1 MSSCGSYEKY
11 ITMAASVAATAM
23 VVRSVVNELV
33 PYELRDLL
41 CAGARYL
48 RARVSSRH
56 TVVIDEAEGLS
67 ANQIYDAARTY
78 LAARISTDMPRLRVS
93 RVDEA
98 QGIMVGMEQGEE
110 MVDAHDGVEY
120 TWRLVSR
127 DGTSGAAARAA
138 GTAGAYG
145 GQGAKGRPRHEIK
158 SFEVS
163 FHKKHKEK
171 ALNSYL
177 PFVVAT
183 AKAMKD
189 EHRNLKMHM
198 IEYDAWTAVDLR
210 HPSTFDTLA
219 MDKKLKQSVMDDL
232 ERFVKRKDYYRRI
245 GRAWKRGYL
254 LYGPPGTG
262 KSSLIAAMANFL
274 KFDIYDLE
282 LTEVKCNSDL
292 RRLLV
297 GMSNRSILVVE
308 DIDCSIELQQR
319 DEGERRAKSSSAG
332 EESDDKVT
340 LSGLLNFV
348 DGLWSTSGEERII
361 VFTTNYRER
370 LDPALLR
377 PGRMDMHIHMGYCT
391 PESFRI
397 LAKNYHSV
405 ENHAMYPEIE
415 QLIEEVMV
423 SPAEVAEVLMRNENS
438 DVVLHDL
445 LEFLEAKRKEAGES
459 KAEND
464 NGNEQM
470 EKSDKGDIA

>member
-1 MSSCGSYEKY
+1 MSSSSGSYEKY
-11 ITMAASVAATAM
+11 ITIAASVAATAM
-23 VVRSVVNELV
+23 MVRSVVNELV
-33 PYELRDLL
+33 PYEVRDLL
-41 CAGARYL
+41 YAAARGL

-56 TVVIDEAEGLS
+56 TVVIDETEGLS

-110 MVDAHDGVEY
+110 MVDVHDGVEY
-120 TWRLVSR
+120 TWSLVSR
-127 DGTSGAAARAA
+127 DGNPGGAASSRAA
-138 GTAGAYG
+138 G
-145 GQGAKGRPRHEIK
+145 GAKGRARLEIM

-163 FHKKHKEK
+163 FHKKHKDK
-171 ALNSYL
+171 ALESYL
-177 PFVVAT
+177 PYIVDT

-189 EHRNLKMHM
+189 QHRNLKMHM
-198 IEYDAWTAVDLR
+198 IEYEAWTAVDLR

-219 MDKKLKQSVMDDL
+219 MDKKQKQSVMDDL

-262 KSSLIAAMANFL
+262 KSSLIAAMANYL

-282 LTEVKCNSDL
+282 MTEVKCNSDL

-308 DIDCSIELQQR
+308 DIDCSIDLHQR
-319 DEGERRAKSSSAG
+319 EDGEKRARSSSAG
-332 EESDDKVT
+332 EENDDKVT

-391 PESFRI
+391 AESFRI
-397 LAKNYHSV
+397 LARNYHSV

-423 SPAEVAEVLMRNENS
+423 SPAEVAEVLMRNEDS
-438 DVVLHDL
+438 DVVLQDL
-445 LEFLEAKRKEAGES
+445 LEFLKAKRKGAGDSMSANE
-459 KAEND
+459 
-464 NGNEQM
+464 NGNE
-470 EKSDKGDIA
+470 